1 MERKKEKLL
10 RKIHMKDYT
19 NSLEKILEDKQFSV
33 DTKNLLLSMV
43 YKIENSYKDY
53 EKTKV
58 QVCDKG
64 EFLDKIIDII
74 KNDCSEITVTND
86 EIDENE
92 KYEIQKAQGKIVALG
107 NELTLLKSIL
117 AIGEEKV
124 SLTEEES
131 ILEESISY
139 FLNSASLMS
148 QAEVIRDFNGW
159 SWDISAKDI
168 ENNVINIMFQ
178 VLVYLLEYDFIN
190 SWANNTSQLADY
202 LMLTHENLK
211 ENFGEQRA
219 KEIVKILCKIAIEEK
234 SKQSEEELEKW
245 KKVKEETKLEF
256 ERLDNKAKYLEDITE
271 EKKKITR
278 KIEKIDK
285 LLNNQELLREEYDE
299 RNSKLQNKDKIFS
312 VRQLA
317 NRLEIE
323 RQDHV
328 NEIKKYNDLLDPKGY
343 VKRKDEI
350 TRKFEFLNSLELE
363 SNSKQLKTVCE
374 LCTLFLECFKIK
386 IMKLA
391 IRQDAI
397 KYIYEL
403 RYFRFLKYDE
413 NTSLKD
419 IAELNEV
426 FEETI
431 GVLYEKARALN
442 AIEDVTKDEAVNYE
456 IISKIFDSKMIDLN
470 NMVIETKVEDG
481 KLFIEYYDTNILE
494 NKIELHSDKTIKLNK
509 KTKLFV

>member
-1 MERKKEKLL
+1 MERKAEKLL

-74 KNDCSEITVTND
+74 KNDCSEIIITN
-86 EIDENE
+86 NE
-92 KYEIQKAQGKIVALG
+92 EYEVQKTQGKIVTLG

-131 ILEESISY
+131 ILEPSISY

-148 QAEVIRDFNGW
+148 QTEAIRDFNGW
-159 SWDISAKDI
+159 SWDISTKDI

-178 VLVYLLEYDFIN
+178 VLVYLLGYEFIN

-202 LMLTHENLK
+202 LMLTYENLK
-211 ENFGEQRA
+211 ENFGEERA
-219 KEIVKILCKIAIEEK
+219 KAIVKILCKISIEEK
-234 SKQSEEELEKW
+234 AKQGKEELDNWEKI
-245 KKVKEETKLEF
+245 KKETKLEF
-256 ERLDNKAKYLEDITE
+256 EKLENKEKYLEDITN
-271 EKKKITR
+271 EKKKIT
-278 KIEKIDK
+278 KEIENIDK
-285 LLNNQELLREEYDE
+285 LLNNQELLKKEYDE
-299 RNSKLQNKDKIFS
+299 RNAKLQNKDKIFS

-317 NRLEIE
+317 NKLEVE
-323 RQDHV
+323 RQDYV
-328 NEIKKYNDLLDPKGY
+328 NDIKKYNNLLEPKGY
-343 VKRKDEI
+343 VKRKDEVS
-350 TRKFEFLNSLELE
+350 KKLEFLNSLEF
-363 SNSKQLKTVCE
+363 SKDQTKIICE
-374 LCTLFLECFKIK
+374 ICRLFLECFRIK
-386 IMKLA
+386 IMKAA
-391 IRQDAI
+391 IKQDAV

-403 RYFRFLKYDE
+403 RYFRFLSID
-413 NTSLKD
+413 NDTNLKD
-419 IAELNEV
+419 ISELSKE
-426 FEETI
+426 FEKTI

>member
-1 MERKKEKLL
+1 MERKKERLL
-10 RKIHMKDYT
+10 RKIHIKDYT

-43 YKIENSYKDY
+43 YKIENAYKDY

-58 QVCDKG
+58 QVCEKG
-64 EFLDKIIDII
+64 EFLDKVIDIV
-74 KNDCSEITVTND
+74 KNECSEIIVTNE
-86 EIDENE
+86 EINKSE
-92 KYEIQKAQGKIVALG
+92 KYEIQKAQGKIIVLG

-117 AIGEEKV
+117 AIDEGNI

-131 ILEESISY
+131 VLEPSISY

-148 QAEVIRDFNGW
+148 QSEVIRDFNGW

-168 ENNVINIMFQ
+168 ENNKINIMFQ
-178 VLVYLLEYDFIN
+178 ILVYLLDYEFIN
-190 SWANNTSQLADY
+190 AWVNNTSQLADY

-219 KEIVKILCKIAIEEK
+219 KAIVRILCKIAIEEK

-256 ERLDNKAKYLEDITE
+256 EKLENKTKYLEDITE
-271 EKKKITR
+271 EKKKIT
-278 KIEKIDK
+278 KEIEKIDK
-285 LLNNQELLREEYDE
+285 LLNNKDLLKKEYDE

-317 NRLEIE
+317 NKLEVE

-328 NEIKKYNDLLDPKGY
+328 KQIKKCNDLLEPKGF
-343 VKRKDEI
+343 VKRKDEV
-350 TRKFEFLNSLELE
+350 TKKLDFLNSLEFE
-363 SNSKQLKTVCE
+363 EEQSKTICE
-374 LCTLFLECFKIK
+374 LCTLFLESFRIK
-386 IMKLA
+386 IMKSA

-442 AIEDVTKDEAVNYE
+442 AIEDVTKDEIVNYE
-456 IISKIFDSKMIDLN
+456 IIRKIFDSKMIDLN
-470 NMVIETKVEDG
+470 NMIIETKVEEG
-481 KLFIEYYDTNILE
+481 KLFIEYYDTSILE
-494 NKIELHSDKTIKLNK
+494 NRIELYSDKTIKLNK

>member
-1 MERKKEKLL
+1 MERKAEKLL

-74 KNDCSEITVTND
+74 KNDCSEIIITN
-86 EIDENE
+86 NE
-92 KYEIQKAQGKIVALG
+92 EYEVQKTQGKIVTLG

-131 ILEESISY
+131 ILEPSISY

-148 QAEVIRDFNGW
+148 QTEAIRDFNGW

-168 ENNVINIMFQ
+168 ENNEINIMFQ
-178 VLVYLLEYDFIN
+178 ILVYLLGYEFIN
-190 SWANNTSQLADY
+190 AWVNNTSRLADY

-219 KEIVKILCKIAIEEK
+219 KAIVKILCKIAIEEK
-234 SKQSEEELEKW
+234 SKQSKEELETW
-245 KKVKEETKLEF
+245 KKTKEETKLEF
-256 ERLDNKAKYLEDITE
+256 ERLENKTKYLADITE
-271 EKKKITR
+271 EKKKIT
-278 KIEKIDK
+278 KEIERIDK
-285 LLNNQELLREEYDE
+285 LLNNQELLRKEYDE

-312 VRQLA
+312 VRQLS
-317 NRLEIE
+317 NKLEIE
-323 RQDHV
+323 RQEYV
-328 NEIKKYNDLLDPKGY
+328 NEIKKCNNLLDPKGY
-343 VKRKDEI
+343 VKRKDKTTE
-350 TRKFEFLNSLELE
+350 KLEFLNSLELE
-363 SNSKQLKTVCE
+363 SNSEQLQTVCKI
-374 LCTLFLECFKIK
+374 CTLFLECFRIK
-386 IMKLA
+386 IMKA
-391 IRQDAI
+391 AI
-397 KYIYEL
+397 KQDVIKHIYEL

-419 IAELNEV
+419 LAELNEA

-494 NKIELHSDKTIKLNK
+494 NKIEFHSDKTIKLNK

>member
-64 EFLDKIIDII
+64 EFLDKIMDII

-256 ERLDNKAKYLEDITE
+256 ERLENKAKYLEDITE

-386 IMKLA
+386 IMKSA
-391 IRQDAI
+391 IRQDVI

-426 FEETI
+426 FEEMI

-442 AIEDVTKDEAVNYE
+442 AIEDVTKDEIVNYE
-456 IISKIFDSKMIDLN
+456 IIRKIFDSKMIDLN
-470 NMVIETKVEDG
+470 NMIIETKVEEG
-481 KLFIEYYDTNILE
+481 KLFIEYYDTSILE
-494 NKIELHSDKTIKLNK
+494 NRIELYSDKTIKLNK

>member
-245 KKVKEETKLEF
+245 KRVKEETKLES
-256 ERLDNKAKYLEDITE
+256 ERLENKVKYLEDITE
-271 EKKKITR
+271 EKKKIT
-278 KIEKIDK
+278 KEIERIDK

-317 NRLEIE
+317 NRLEVE
-323 RQDHV
+323 RQEHV

-386 IMKLA
+386 IMKSA

-426 FEETI
+426 FEEMI

-442 AIEDVTKDEAVNYE
+442 AIEDVTKDEIVNYE
-456 IISKIFDSKMIDLN
+456 IIRKIFDSKMIDLN
-470 NMVIETKVEDG
+470 NMIIETKVEEG
-481 KLFIEYYDTNILE
+481 KLFIEYYDTSILE
-494 NKIELHSDKTIKLNK
+494 NRIELYSDKTIKLNK

>member
-1 MERKKEKLL
+1 M
-10 RKIHMKDYT
+10 
-19 NSLEKILEDKQFSV
+19 
-33 DTKNLLLSMV
+33 
-43 YKIENSYKDY
+43 
-53 EKTKV
+53 
-58 QVCDKG
+58 
-64 EFLDKIIDII
+64 
-74 KNDCSEITVTND
+74 
-86 EIDENE
+86 
-92 KYEIQKAQGKIVALG
+92 
-107 NELTLLKSIL
+107 TLLKSIL

-202 LMLTHENLK
+202 LMLTHENLN

-245 KKVKEETKLEF
+245 KRVKEETKLKS
-256 ERLDNKAKYLEDITE
+256 ERLENKVKYLEDITE
-271 EKKKITR
+271 EKKKTT
-278 KIEKIDK
+278 KEIERIDK

-317 NRLEIE
+317 NRLEVE
-323 RQDHV
+323 RQEHV

-386 IMKLA
+386 IMKSA
-391 IRQDAI
+391 IRQEAI
-397 KYIYEL
+397 KFIYEL
-403 RYFRFLKYDE
+403 
-413 NTSLKD
+413 
-419 IAELNEV
+419 
-426 FEETI
+426 EETI

-442 AIEDVTKDEAVNYE
+442 AIEDVTKDEIVNYE
-456 IISKIFDSKMIDLN
+456 IIRKIFDSKMIDLN
-470 NMVIETKVEDG
+470 NMIIETKVEEG
-481 KLFIEYYDTNILE
+481 KLFIEYYDTSILE
-494 NKIELHSDKTIKLNK
+494 NRIELYSDKTIKLNK

>member
-245 KKVKEETKLEF
+245 KRVKEETKLES
-256 ERLDNKAKYLEDITE
+256 ERLENKVKYLEDITE
-271 EKKKITR
+271 EKKKIT
-278 KIEKIDK
+278 KEIERIDK

-317 NRLEIE
+317 NRLEVE
-323 RQDHV
+323 RQEHV

-386 IMKLA
+386 LCFVDIQGMK
-391 IRQDAI
+391 
-397 KYIYEL
+397 
-403 RYFRFLKYDE
+403 YF
-413 NTSLKD
+413 
-419 IAELNEV
+419 
-426 FEETI
+426 
-431 GVLYEKARALN
+431 
-442 AIEDVTKDEAVNYE
+442 
-456 IISKIFDSKMIDLN
+456 
-470 NMVIETKVEDG
+470 
-481 KLFIEYYDTNILE
+481 
-494 NKIELHSDKTIKLNK
+494 
-509 KTKLFV
+509 

>member
-1 MERKKEKLL
+1 MERKAEKLL

-74 KNDCSEITVTND
+74 KNDCNEIIITN
-86 EIDENE
+86 NE
-92 KYEIQKAQGKIVALG
+92 EYEVQKTQGKIVTLG

-131 ILEESISY
+131 ILEPSISY

-148 QAEVIRDFNGW
+148 QTEAIRDFNGW
-159 SWDISAKDI
+159 SWDISTKDI

-178 VLVYLLEYDFIN
+178 VLVYLLGYEFIN

-202 LMLTHENLK
+202 LMLTYENLK
-211 ENFGEQRA
+211 ENFGEERA
-219 KEIVKILCKIAIEEK
+219 KAIVKILCKISIEEK
-234 SKQSEEELEKW
+234 AKQGKEELDNWEKI
-245 KKVKEETKLEF
+245 KKETKLEF
-256 ERLDNKAKYLEDITE
+256 EKLENKEKYLENITN
-271 EKKKITR
+271 EKKKIT
-278 KIEKIDK
+278 KEIENIDK
-285 LLNNQELLREEYDE
+285 LLNNQELLKKEYDE
-299 RNSKLQNKDKIFS
+299 RNAKLQNKDKIFS

-317 NRLEIE
+317 NKLEVE
-323 RQDHV
+323 RQDYV
-328 NEIKKYNDLLDPKGY
+328 NDIKKYNNLLEPKGY
-343 VKRKDEI
+343 VKRKDEVS
-350 TRKFEFLNSLELE
+350 KKLEFLNSLEF
-363 SNSKQLKTVCE
+363 SKDQTKTICE
-374 LCTLFLECFKIK
+374 ICRLFLECFRIK
-386 IMKLA
+386 IMKAA
-391 IRQDAI
+391 IKQDAV

-403 RYFRFLKYDE
+403 RYFRFLSID
-413 NTSLKD
+413 NDTNLKD
-419 IAELNEV
+419 ISELSKE
-426 FEETI
+426 FEKTI

>member
-1 MERKKEKLL
+1 MERKAEKLL

-74 KNDCSEITVTND
+74 KNDCSEIIITN
-86 EIDENE
+86 NE
-92 KYEIQKAQGKIVALG
+92 EYEIQKTQGKIVTLG

-131 ILEESISY
+131 ILEPSISY

-148 QAEVIRDFNGW
+148 QTEVIRDFNGW
-159 SWDISAKDI
+159 SWDISTKDI
-168 ENNVINIMFQ
+168 ENNAINIMFQ
-178 VLVYLLEYDFIN
+178 VLVYLLGYEFIN

-202 LMLTHENLK
+202 LMLTYENLK
-211 ENFGEQRA
+211 ENFGEERA
-219 KEIVKILCKIAIEEK
+219 KVIVKILCKISIEEK
-234 SKQSEEELEKW
+234 AKQSKEELDNWEKI
-245 KKVKEETKLEF
+245 KKETKLEF
-256 ERLDNKAKYLEDITE
+256 EKLENKEKYLEDITN
-271 EKKKITR
+271 EKKKIT
-278 KIEKIDK
+278 KEIENIDK
-285 LLNNQELLREEYDE
+285 LLNNQELLKKEYDE
-299 RNSKLQNKDKIFS
+299 RNAKLQNKDKIFS

-317 NRLEIE
+317 NKLEVE
-323 RQDHV
+323 RQDYV
-328 NEIKKYNDLLDPKGY
+328 NDIKKYNNLLEPKGY
-343 VKRKDEI
+343 VKRKDEVS
-350 TRKFEFLNSLELE
+350 KKLEFLNSLKF
-363 SNSKQLKTVCE
+363 SKDQTKTICE
-374 LCTLFLECFKIK
+374 ICRLFLECFRIK
-386 IMKLA
+386 IMKAA
-391 IRQDAI
+391 IKQDAV

-403 RYFRFLKYDE
+403 RYFRFLSID
-413 NTSLKD
+413 NDTNLKD
-419 IAELNEV
+419 ISELSKE
-426 FEETI
+426 FEKTI

-442 AIEDVTKDEAVNYE
+442 AIENVTKDEAVNYE

>member
-1 MERKKEKLL
+1 
-10 RKIHMKDYT
+10 
-19 NSLEKILEDKQFSV
+19 
-33 DTKNLLLSMV
+33 
-43 YKIENSYKDY
+43 
-53 EKTKV
+53 
-58 QVCDKG
+58 
-64 EFLDKIIDII
+64 
-74 KNDCSEITVTND
+74 
-86 EIDENE
+86 
-92 KYEIQKAQGKIVALG
+92 
-107 NELTLLKSIL
+107 
-117 AIGEEKV
+117 
-124 SLTEEES
+124 
-131 ILEESISY
+131 
-139 FLNSASLMS
+139 
-148 QAEVIRDFNGW
+148 
-159 SWDISAKDI
+159 
-168 ENNVINIMFQ
+168 
-178 VLVYLLEYDFIN
+178 
-190 SWANNTSQLADY
+190 
-202 LMLTHENLK
+202 MLTHENLK

-245 KKVKEETKLEF
+245 KRVKEETKLES
-256 ERLDNKAKYLEDITE
+256 ERLENKVKYLEDITE
-271 EKKKITR
+271 EKKKIT
-278 KIEKIDK
+278 KEIERIDK

-317 NRLEIE
+317 NRLEVE
-323 RQDHV
+323 RQEYV

-343 VKRKDEI
+343 VKREDEI

-386 IMKLA
+386 IMKSA

-442 AIEDVTKDEAVNYE
+442 AIEDVTKDEIVNYE
-456 IISKIFDSKMIDLN
+456 IIRKIFDSKMIDLN
-470 NMVIETKVEDG
+470 NMIIETKVEEG
-481 KLFIEYYDTNILE
+481 KLFIEYYDTSILE
-494 NKIELHSDKTIKLNK
+494 NRIELYSDKTIKLNK

>member
-245 KKVKEETKLEF
+245 KRVKEETKLES
-256 ERLDNKAKYLEDITE
+256 ERLENKVKYLEDITE
-271 EKKKITR
+271 EKKKIT
-278 KIEKIDK
+278 KEIERIDK

-317 NRLEIE
+317 NRLEVE
-323 RQDHV
+323 RQEHV

-386 IMKLA
+386 IMKSA

-431 GVLYEKARALN
+431 GVLYEKARTLN
-442 AIEDVTKDEAVNYE
+442 AIEDVTKDEIVNYE
-456 IISKIFDSKMIDLN
+456 IIRKIFDSKMIDLN
-470 NMVIETKVEDG
+470 NMIIETKVEEG
-481 KLFIEYYDTNILE
+481 KLFIEYYDTSILE
-494 NKIELHSDKTIKLNK
+494 NRIELYSDKTIKLNK

>member
-245 KKVKEETKLEF
+245 KRVKEETKLES
-256 ERLDNKAKYLEDITE
+256 ERLENKVKYLEDITE
-271 EKKKITR
+271 EKKKIT
-278 KIEKIDK
+278 KEIERIDK

-317 NRLEIE
+317 NRLEVE
-323 RQDHV
+323 RQEHV

-386 IMKLA
+386 IMKSA

-426 FEETI
+426 FEEMI
-431 GVLYEKARALN
+431 GVLYEKAMALN
-442 AIEDVTKDEAVNYE
+442 AIEDVTKDEIVNYE
-456 IISKIFDSKMIDLN
+456 IIRKIFDSKMIDLN
-470 NMVIETKVEDG
+470 NMIIETKVEEG
-481 KLFIEYYDTNILE
+481 KLFIEYYDTSILE
-494 NKIELHSDKTIKLNK
+494 NRIELYSDKTIKLNK

>member
-1 MERKKEKLL
+1 M
-10 RKIHMKDYT
+10 
-19 NSLEKILEDKQFSV
+19 
-33 DTKNLLLSMV
+33 
-43 YKIENSYKDY
+43 
-53 EKTKV
+53 
-58 QVCDKG
+58 
-64 EFLDKIIDII
+64 
-74 KNDCSEITVTND
+74 
-86 EIDENE
+86 
-92 KYEIQKAQGKIVALG
+92 
-107 NELTLLKSIL
+107 TLLKSIL
-117 AIGEEKV
+117 AIGKEKV

-190 SWANNTSQLADY
+190 AWVNNTSQLADY

-256 ERLDNKAKYLEDITE
+256 ERLENKAKYLEDITE
-271 EKKKITR
+271 EKKKIT
-278 KIEKIDK
+278 KEIERIDK

-328 NEIKKYNDLLDPKGY
+328 NEMKKYNDLLDPKGF
-343 VKRKDEI
+343 VKRKDTI
-350 TRKFEFLNSLELE
+350 TKKFEFLNSLELE

-386 IMKLA
+386 IMKSA

-413 NTSLKD
+413 NTNLKD
-419 IAELNEV
+419 ITELNEA

-431 GVLYEKARALN
+431 GVLYEKARTLN
-442 AIEDVTKDEAVNYE
+442 AIEDVTKDEIVNYE
-456 IISKIFDSKMIDLN
+456 IIRKIFDSKMIDLN
-470 NMVIETKVEDG
+470 NMIIETKIEDG
-481 KLFIEYYDTNILE
+481 KLFIEYYDTSILE
-494 NKIELHSDKTIKLNK
+494 NRIELYSDKTIKLNK

>member
-1 MERKKEKLL
+1 MERKKERLL
-10 RKIHMKDYT
+10 RKIHIKDYT

-43 YKIENSYKDY
+43 YKIENAYKDY

-58 QVCDKG
+58 QVCEKG
-64 EFLDKIIDII
+64 EFLDKVIDIV
-74 KNDCSEITVTND
+74 KNECSEIIVTNE
-86 EIDENE
+86 EINESE
-92 KYEIQKAQGKIVALG
+92 KYEIQKAQGKIIVLG

-117 AIGEEKV
+117 AIDEGNI

-131 ILEESISY
+131 VLEPSISY

-148 QAEVIRDFNGW
+148 QSEVIRDFNGW

-168 ENNVINIMFQ
+168 ENNKINIMFQ
-178 VLVYLLEYDFIN
+178 ILVYLLDYEFIN
-190 SWANNTSQLADY
+190 AWVNNTSQLADY

-219 KEIVKILCKIAIEEK
+219 KAIVRILCKIAIEEK

-256 ERLDNKAKYLEDITE
+256 EKLENKTKYLEDITE
-271 EKKKITR
+271 EKKKIT
-278 KIEKIDK
+278 KEIEKIDK
-285 LLNNQELLREEYDE
+285 LLNNKDLLKKEYDE

-317 NRLEIE
+317 NKLEVE

-328 NEIKKYNDLLDPKGY
+328 KQIKKCNDLLEPKGF
-343 VKRKDEI
+343 VKRKDEV
-350 TRKFEFLNSLELE
+350 TKKLDFLNSLEFE
-363 SNSKQLKTVCE
+363 EEQSKTICE
-374 LCTLFLECFKIK
+374 LCTLFLESFRIK
-386 IMKLA
+386 IMKSA
-391 IRQDAI
+391 IRQDVV

-403 RYFRFLKYDE
+403 RYFRFLKIDK
-413 NTSLKD
+413 NTSLKE
-419 IAELNEV
+419 IPELSDE
-426 FEETI
+426 FEKTI

-442 AIEDVTKDEAVNYE
+442 AIEDVTKDEEANYE
-456 IISKIFDSKMIDLN
+456 IIKKIFDSKMIDLN
-470 NMVIETKVEDG
+470 NMIIETKVEEG

-494 NKIELHSDKTIKLNK
+494 NKIQLYSDKTIKLNK